1 MRLNYEK
8 VQIMSRDPQTE
19 GRSGLRFSSVLVP
32 GQSVSITGFLIMSVS
47 LECFSIGSFQTVLRI
62 FTQFW
67 KIKDLRIVDKTVIV
81 LYQFQNT
88 VHTASELP
96 IYRLDKISSLIFD
109 LF

>member
-1 MRLNYEK
+1 
-8 VQIMSRDPQTE
+8 MSRDPQTE

-32 GQSVSITGFLIMSVS
+32 GRSVLITGLLIMSVS

-62 FTQFW
+62 FMQLW
-67 KIKDLRIVDKTVIV
+67 KIKDFRIVDKTVIV